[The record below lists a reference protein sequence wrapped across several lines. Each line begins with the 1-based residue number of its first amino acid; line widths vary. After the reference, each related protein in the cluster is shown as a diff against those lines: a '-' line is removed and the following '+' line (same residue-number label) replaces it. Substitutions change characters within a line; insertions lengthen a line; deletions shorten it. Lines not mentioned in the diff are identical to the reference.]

1 MTIKTFQELHYIA
14 TGTDSDFEKSV
25 KMVGCLTGLTPD
37 KVDQMPMRKFNRY
50 CNRIAKQFEVLGK
63 KMQTGK
69 PKQFVFINGRYYRLQ
84 YDVRKIN
91 AGKYVEALTFN
102 NDVIQNLHKIMATIA
117 VPVNWL
123 GKEVKRDHAE
133 IAADME
139 RMNFEDAYQCAVFFY
154 QLYRV
159 SMKVSLPYLIR
170 EAQKKGLDSKAMEKA
185 LTDFINITDGSIMP
199 NWWQTSSVYL
209 SNRFGI

>member
-14 TGTDSDFEKSV
+14 IGADSDFEKSV
-25 KMVGCLTGLTPD
+25 KMVACLTGKTPD
-37 KVDQMPMRKFNRY
+37 QVDNMPMRKFNKY
-50 CNRIAKQFEVLGK
+50 CNKIAKHFEVLGTK
-63 KMQTGK
+63 LQKGK
-69 PKQFVFINGRYYRLQ
+69 PQKFVFIKGRIYRLE
-84 YDVRKIN
+84 YNVSKIN

-102 NDVIQNLHKIMATIA
+102 TDVIQNLHKIMATIA
-117 VPVNWL
+117 VPVNWR
-123 GKEVKRDHAE
+123 GKEIKRDHAQ

-139 RMNFEDAYQCAVFFY
+139 NMNFEVAYHCAVFFY

-170 EAQKKGLDSKAMEKA
+170 EAVKKGMDREATEKA
-185 LTDFINITDGSIMP
+185 LTDFINITDGSTMP
-199 NWWQTSSVYL
+199 NWSQISNVYL